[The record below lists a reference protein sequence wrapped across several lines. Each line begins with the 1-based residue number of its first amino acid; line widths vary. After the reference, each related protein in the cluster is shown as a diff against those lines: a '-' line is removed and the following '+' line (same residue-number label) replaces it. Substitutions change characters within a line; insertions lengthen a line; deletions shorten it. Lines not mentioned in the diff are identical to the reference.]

1 MKRYALVGASSRGF
15 YMYAL
20 PITERFKDYAKLVG
34 IFDINRKRAEYVSS
48 YCGGVPIFEDFDK
61 MIEET
66 HPDYVIVTTIDRFH
80 HEYAIRA
87 MNAGCDVIVEKP
99 VTIDE
104 EKCKAMLETEKKTGR
119 KIIVTFNYRFN
130 PYVTRIKELL
140 KEGII
145 GKILSIDFEWFL
157 DTRHGADYFRR
168 WHRRKENSGGLLVH
182 KATHHFDMINWWLE
196 EDPEIVYAF
205 GSRRFYG
212 PTREK
217 RGERCLTCNYK
228 DTCEF
233 FVDYSKDPFMKAFY
247 FDAEDIDG
255 YYRDRCVFSPE
266 IDIEDTMS
274 VNVKYSKGA
283 ILTYSLI
290 AYSPYE
296 GWRISIN
303 GTDGR
308 IEAEEFHSGHYV
320 REPNQYARVFNR
332 KDEIIT
338 YEIPKA
344 TGGHGG
350 ADERLQRMLFLE
362 NLPDPL
368 GHMADSRAGAMSI
381 IIGISANKSIASG
394 NAIKIKDLLGDIL

>member
-1 MKRYALVGASSRGF
+1 MKRYAIAGASSRGF

-20 PITERFKDYAKLVG
+20 PIIEKFKDYAKLVG
-34 IFDINRKRAEYVSS
+34 VFDINRKRAEYISS
-48 YCGGVPIFEDFDK
+48 HCGGIPVFEDFDN
-61 MIEET
+61 MIEKT
-66 HPDYVIVTTIDRFH
+66 HPDYVIVTTIDRYH
-80 HEYAIRA
+80 HEYAIKA
-87 MNAGCDVIVEKP
+87 MDAGCDVIVEKP
-99 VTIDE
+99 MTIDE
-104 EKCKAMLETEKKTGR
+104 EKCKAMLETEKRTGKR
-119 KIIVTFNYRFN
+119 IIVTFNYRFN

-140 KEGII
+140 KEGIV
-145 GKILSIDFEWFL
+145 GEILSVDFEWFL
-157 DTRHGADYFRR
+157 DTKHGADYFRR

-182 KATHHFDMINWWLE
+182 KATHHFDIVNWWTE
-196 EDPEIVYAF
+196 ETPEIVYAF

-217 RGERCLTCNYK
+217 RGERCITCDYK
-228 DTCEF
+228 DSCEF
-233 FVDYSKDPFMKAFY
+233 FVDYSKDPFMKEFY
-247 FDAEDIDG
+247 FEAEYIDG
-255 YYRDRCVFSPE
+255 YYRDGCVFSPE

-320 REPNQYARVFNR
+320 REPNQHIKIFNR
-332 KDEIIT
+332 KDEIVT
-338 YEIPKA
+338 YEIQK
-344 TGGHGG
+344 TIGSHWG
-350 ADERLQRMLFLE
+350 ADERLQKMLFVG

-368 GHMADSRAGAMSI
+368 GRMADSKAGAMSI
-381 IIGISANKSIASG
+381 MIGISANKSITTG
-394 NAIKIKDLLGDIL
+394 NAIKVKELLGGIV

>member
-1 MKRYALVGASSRGF
+1 MKRYVLVGASSRGF
-15 YMYAL
+15 QMYAI
-20 PITERFKDYAKLVG
+20 PITKKFKDYAKLVG
-34 IFDINRKRAEYVSS
+34 IFDINRKRAEYVSN
-48 YCGGVPIFEDFDK
+48 YCRGIPVFDDFDSMLK
-61 MIEET
+61 ET
-66 HPDYVIVTTIDRFH
+66 QPDCVIVTTIDKYH
-80 HEYAIRA
+80 HEYAIKA

-99 VTIDE
+99 MTIDE
-104 EKCKAMLETEKKTGR
+104 EKCKAMIETECKTGR
-119 KIIVTFNYRFN
+119 KIVVTFNYRFN

-140 KEGII
+140 KERII
-145 GKILSIDFEWFL
+145 GEILSVDFEWFL
-157 DTRHGADYFRR
+157 DTTHGADYFRR

-182 KATHHFDMINWWLE
+182 KATHHFDVVNWWIE

-205 GSRRFYG
+205 GARRFYG
-212 PTREK
+212 PTREN
-217 RGERCLTCNYK
+217 RGERCVTCKYK

-274 VNVKYSKGA
+274 VNVNYSKGA

-303 GTDGR
+303 GTNGR
-308 IEAEEFHSGHYV
+308 IEAEEFHSGHRV
-320 REPNQYARVFNR
+320 REPFQYLKVFNR
-332 KDEIIT
+332 KDEVIT
-338 YEIPKA
+338 YEIGKVQ
-344 TGGHGG
+344 GGHGG
-350 ADERLQRMLFLE
+350 SDERLQEMLFVGDK
-362 NLPDPL
+362 PDPL

-381 IIGISANKSIASG
+381 IIGISANKSIATG
-394 NAIKIKDLLGDIL
+394 NPVRVRDLLGGIV